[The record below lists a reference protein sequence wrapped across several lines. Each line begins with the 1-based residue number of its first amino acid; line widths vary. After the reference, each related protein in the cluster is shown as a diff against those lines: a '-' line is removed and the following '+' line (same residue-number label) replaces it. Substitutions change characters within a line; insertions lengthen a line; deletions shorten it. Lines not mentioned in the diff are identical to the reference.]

1 MKKNLIFFCLI
12 TFSVGLFP
20 QTKQNISKPNFILIM
35 ADDLG
40 WGDVGFLGNKEVRTP
55 EIDQM
60 AANSLNFKR
69 FYAAAPVCSPTR
81 GSILTGRHPER
92 YGIYFANVGFLK
104 PQELTIAEILKS
116 QGYTSGHFGKWH
128 LGTLSK
134 NITDSGIRAKR
145 QNALY
150 SPPWVNGFDICFSS
164 YSQMPTWNPME
175 NQFVNQHYYNEE
187 GKIVSDNL
195 EGDDSRIIMDRVI
208 PFIQRSAS
216 QEKPFFALVWFHAPH
231 HPVTAGPEYQKLYQQ
246 FDENKQHYYGAITA
260 MDEQI
265 GRLRKELRGLGIEQN
280 TVLFFT
286 SDNGP
291 ASPNEEGQGSFAKR
305 LQGSAGLFRGRKTSL
320 YEGGLRVPSLLEWPA
335 MIKIK
340 SETDYMASTADYYPT
355 ILDILNIKTVL
366 QPQPVDGISLLN
378 VIKGMPETRPRPIAF
393 YSLKQQALTDNRYKL
408 YSSDEGKS
416 FELYDLE
423 NDPYEKQDIAKD
435 QPEIVKVMSKIL
447 RDWITSCRRS
457 EAGADYKF

>member
-1 MKKNLIFFCLI
+1 MKKNIILFCLI
-12 TFSVGLFP
+12 AFSVGLFP
-20 QTKQNISKPNFILIM
+20 QTKQNISKPNFILVM

-40 WGDVGFLGNKEVRTP
+40 WGDVGFQGNKEIRTP

-60 AANSLNFKR
+60 AANSLHLKR

-92 YGIYFANVGFLK
+92 YGIYFANVGFMK

-134 NITDSGIRAKR
+134 KLTDSSQRAKR
-145 QNALY
+145 ENALY

-164 YSQMPTWNPME
+164 FSQMPTWNPME
-175 NQFVNQHYYNEE
+175 NQFVKQDYYNEE
-187 GKIVSDNL
+187 EKIVSDNL

-208 PFIQRSAS
+208 PFIQKSAG
-216 QEKPFFALVWFHAPH
+216 EKKPFFALIWFHTPH
-231 HPVTAGPEYQKLYQQ
+231 HPVIAGPEYQKMYQQ

-265 GRLRKELRGLGIEQN
+265 GRLRKELRRLGIENN

-291 ASPNEEGQGSFAKR
+291 ASPNEEGQGNFAKR

-320 YEGGLRVPSLLEWPA
+320 YEGGLRVPSLVEWPA
-335 MIKIK
+335 IIKEHR
-340 SETDYMASTADYYPT
+340 ETDYMASTADYYPT
-355 ILDILNIKTVL
+355 ILDILNIKTEL
-366 QPQPVDGISLLN
+366 QPQPVDGISFLN
-378 VIKGMPETRPRPIAF
+378 IIKGELKTRQRPIAF
-393 YSLKQQALTDNRYKL
+393 YSLKQQALTDNRHKI
-408 YSSDEGKS
+408 YSSDEGKT
-416 FELYDLE
+416 FELYDLLK
-423 NDPYEKQDIAKD
+423 DPYEKQDIAKD
-435 QPEIVKVMSKIL
+435 HPEIVQTMSKIL
-447 RDWITSCRRS
+447 RDWINSCRRS
-457 EAGADYKF
+457 ETGADYKF